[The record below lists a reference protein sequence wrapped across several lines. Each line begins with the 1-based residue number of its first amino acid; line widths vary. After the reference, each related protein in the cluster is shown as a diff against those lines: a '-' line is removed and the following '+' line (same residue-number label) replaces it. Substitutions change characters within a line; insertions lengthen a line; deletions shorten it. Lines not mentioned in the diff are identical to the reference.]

1 MKDVELR
8 LIAELMKNSRRTDR
22 GLAKAIGVSQ
32 PTVSR
37 LIKRLEKDGYI
48 GEYTL
53 MPNFSKLGFK
63 IMAMT
68 FLRLRKDATAEELE
82 RIEKMGK
89 KVVEKSLKNIMTV
102 KGMGLG
108 YDMVIVSVHED
119 YSSYEEL
126 VKNVKQFPQRDVE
139 GVDSFLINLEDKVQ
153 YRPLTFFYLAQ
164 YLSETRRKERSKL

>member
-1 MKDVELR
+1 
-8 LIAELMKNSRRTDR
+8 MKNSRRTDR

-48 GEYTL
+48 GEYTF

-68 FLRLRKDATAEELE
+68 FLKLRKDATAKELE
-82 RIEKMGK
+82 IIEKMGK
-89 KVVEKSLKNIMTV
+89 QVVEKSLKNIMTV

-108 YDMVIVSVHED
+108 YDMVIVSVHEE

-139 GVDSFLINLEDKVQ
+139 SVESFLVNLEDKVQ

>member
-8 LIAELMKNSRRTDR
+8 LIAELIRNSRRTDR

-68 FLRLRKDATAEELE
+68 FLRLSKDATAEDLE
-82 RIEKMGK
+82 RIEKMGRQ
-89 KVVEKSLKNIMTV
+89 VVEKSLNNIMTV

-126 VKNVKQFPQRDVE
+126 VNDVKQFPQRDVE

-153 YRPLTFFYLAQ
+153 YRPLTFCYLVQ
-164 YLSETRRKERSKL
+164 YLSETGRRERSKL